1 MSGTSAILKAGIL
14 GTGLVLMLP
23 AAALAGHGKAGLW
36 TVTSTTNMNMAMP
49 PEVAAQMKAMNMKM
63 PSNTHTSKMCM
74 SQAEVD
80 ANAPPHIDQGA
91 TGCTTKVT
99 SASASGMTAVMTCTG
114 RMKGTGNVKVTYS
127 GAEHYTGAYSFKG
140 TVEGNPTDMKTD
152 FKGDWVKAD
161 CGAIKPYSLRTQ

>member
-1 MSGTSAILKAGIL
+1 MSGKSAILKAGIL
-14 GTGLVLMLP
+14 GAGLALLP
-23 AAALAGHGKAGLW
+23 GVALAGHGKAGLW

-63 PSNTHTSKMCM
+63 PSNTHTSQMCM

-80 ANAPPHIDQGA
+80 ASTPPHIDQGA

-114 RMKGTGNVKVTYS
+114 RMKGTGWTSS
-127 GAEHYTGAYSFKG
+127 GRT
-140 TVEGNPTDMKTD
+140 M
-152 FKGDWVKAD
+152 
-161 CGAIKPYSLRTQ
+161 LRMRPCWSMSMVAAS